1 LDLFPDDVTQITIFS
16 KLSIRARMTVL
27 IAYLDPLQKDEINE
41 YEVKG
46 IQTTFY
52 FWQYLCGG
60 VIPVIQGD
68 VDSFS
73 KNRTNN
79 LFLKVL
85 FLEKPIFRGSI
96 FSCLYI

>member
-1 LDLFPDDVTQITIFS
+1 
-16 KLSIRARMTVL
+16 MTVL
-27 IAYLDPLQKDEINE
+27 IAYLDPLRKDEINE

-68 VDSFS
+68 VDNFS
-73 KNRTNN
+73 KNRTRN
-79 LFLKVL
+79 LFL
-85 FLEKPIFRGSI
+85 EGPIFRGSI
-96 FSCLYI
+96 FREPYF

>member
-1 LDLFPDDVTQITIFS
+1 
-16 KLSIRARMTVL
+16 MTVL
-27 IAYLDPLQKDEINE
+27 ITYLDPLRKDEINE

-73 KNRTNN
+73 ENWTKN
-79 LFLKVL
+79 LFL
-85 FLEKPIFRGSI
+85 EGPIFRVSI
-96 FSCLYI
+96 FREPNF